1 MDGLDGGKF
10 EELLAYMD
18 TQGIGVLV
26 LQDTRCSQT
35 QARYYGEQLKK
46 RLGRQA
52 KLFNVEG
59 QAALNGRGER
69 KAVRVGGQMFLTDHR
84 LGIYTNDF
92 SPDPTG
98 LGVLSSITITSR
110 DAGFGLKIIGTYW
123 PPDNALEGSLGR
135 QLSASQNFLHLASQQ
150 HQPLLPRDYLQICI
164 DKISDSYCAQPHHY
178 AVLAGDLNCVW
189 EPIPGKTMGAH
200 GKGLQAWARDSSWRH
215 PVAALGLGD
224 SALEQWISHFSRD
237 GTQGTSWIDHLL
249 VKGSASITPTYLGI
263 DHSGF
268 WLNISDHRPVLLGL
282 SAPAFNRLHGPGSIP
297 RGSLQ
302 FPRHDVK
309 PDFYSV
315 SDFQHKMREK
325 ALPALPI
332 NPTLEECQQ
341 AYTNILGASLKS
353 LPKRKK
359 KSVRNPHKDGWSP
372 MMAGLKAQTN
382 MLRRIQWH
390 LGTGG
395 PGSKCH
401 WDSLDKRE
409 EGIIRVTTT
418 WEEEVTGLKWPE
430 ENGVKQID
438 PKVWTFGSSIQD
450 WRTTDLHN
458 PSSLRQRCIVDL
470 RAIKRAT
477 PGRKRTEFRIAASA
491 AQAHQEAERKK
502 GKLQRSYAS
511 IMGKGRQVS
520 SAIEDIAYKHPITGD
535 PWFPDSAEELE
546 SVLKAHF
553 TRAFAAPAPDP
564 ERSDPAG
571 PLTWDNIQNWEAFRL
586 HCAHHHIP
594 DAEERSILKQLW
606 RAMTTVRHREQVEAE
621 LTTQSGYCPS
631 FQEFEQSL
639 KQKAGG
645 TAGGPSGITYHTV
658 KMWPVEWREAAY
670 RCMVGFWTHH
680 GLAKEWQ
687 WRWLV
692 PLLKT
697 GGSTIDDLR
706 PIMLL
711 DVLRKIWTTL
721 VMGSITSVLLK
732 HKVLRAT
739 QHAYLPQRGTD
750 SANIQVINTL
760 EAAFD
765 EKRTLFGSSWD
776 IRKAFDSVGKWLI
789 RLAWRRLGVPA
800 PLVEWLILLDLGN
813 HTVVRTGH
821 SFSKWIKHGIKGLE
835 GLDFDAEMGCGQG
848 DVSSPLTW
856 VAVFD
861 ILLSVLEDD
870 DPHGGFRLRRPNGTQ
885 YAAPDVCFAD
895 DLQSFAATLAQLQ
908 RKAELVAG
916 YAAITGMRIAE
927 HKLRTYHVRGWQ
939 DDLRQ
944 PASDKGLWIHDSHWK
959 ATWVPFKE
967 EHCFKSLGVW
977 YDTTESDKQGTQ
989 LALINQELQTMLRR
1003 VRSARG
1009 SAEAIAEVL
1018 RGAIIAKVAYYGG
1031 LSQWSLDETRALDSL
1046 FAKTYRHISKNMMTS
1061 PAEALFQPCNMG
1073 GYGFPRL
1080 SHVIQDRK
1088 LSLLARI
1095 HEHGDHYTRWAAA
1108 AIESRGTTEA
1118 MGRAPCLNRIRPG
1131 FWISSTVEYTL
1142 EGGTILTQ
1150 GTTCAMPPRDSL
1162 TDPAWRA
1169 GLTPSQRNHL
1179 ATADITSGADLVTL
1193 DPEFRATTWRT
1204 VPTIPD
1210 WLKAVLPEVPPTDL
1224 PPPTLSRGQIWH
1236 VQPTGTTIGSPGSTF
1251 SI

>member
-1 MDGLDGGKF
+1 
-10 EELLAYMD
+10 
-18 TQGIGVLV
+18 
-26 LQDTRCSQT
+26 
-35 QARYYGEQLKK
+35 
-46 RLGRQA
+46 
-52 KLFNVEG
+52 
-59 QAALNGRGER
+59 
-69 KAVRVGGQMFLTDHR
+69 
-84 LGIYTNDF
+84 
-92 SPDPTG
+92 
-98 LGVLSSITITSR
+98 
-110 DAGFGLKIIGTYW
+110 
-123 PPDNALEGSLGR
+123 
-135 QLSASQNFLHLASQQ
+135 
-150 HQPLLPRDYLQICI
+150 
-164 DKISDSYCAQPHHY
+164 
-178 AVLAGDLNCVW
+178 
-189 EPIPGKTMGAH
+189 
-200 GKGLQAWARDSSWRH
+200 
-215 PVAALGLGD
+215 
-224 SALEQWISHFSRD
+224 
-237 GTQGTSWIDHLL
+237 
-249 VKGSASITPTYLGI
+249 
-263 DHSGF
+263 
-268 WLNISDHRPVLLGL
+268 
-282 SAPAFNRLHGPGSIP
+282 
-297 RGSLQ
+297 
-302 FPRHDVK
+302 
-309 PDFYSV
+309 
-315 SDFQHKMREK
+315 
-325 ALPALPI
+325 
-332 NPTLEECQQ
+332 
-341 AYTNILGASLKS
+341 
-353 LPKRKK
+353 
-359 KSVRNPHKDGWSP
+359 

-789 RLAWRRLGVPA
+789 WLAWRRLGVPA

-821 SFSKWIKHGIKGLE
+821 SFSKWIKEGIKGLE
-835 GLDFDAEMGCGQG
+835 GWTSTPKWDAG
-848 DVSSPLTW
+848 
-856 VAVFD
+856 
-861 ILLSVLEDD
+861 
-870 DPHGGFRLRRPNGTQ
+870 
-885 YAAPDVCFAD
+885 
-895 DLQSFAATLAQLQ
+895 
-908 RKAELVAG
+908 
-916 YAAITGMRIAE
+916 
-927 HKLRTYHVRGWQ
+927 
-939 DDLRQ
+939 
-944 PASDKGLWIHDSHWK
+944 
-959 ATWVPFKE
+959 
-967 EHCFKSLGVW
+967 
-977 YDTTESDKQGTQ
+977 
-989 LALINQELQTMLRR
+989 
-1003 VRSARG
+1003 
-1009 SAEAIAEVL
+1009 
-1018 RGAIIAKVAYYGG
+1018 KV
-1031 LSQWSLDETRALDSL
+1031 
-1046 FAKTYRHISKNMMTS
+1046 M
-1061 PAEALFQPCNMG
+1061 
-1073 GYGFPRL
+1073 
-1080 SHVIQDRK
+1080 
-1088 LSLLARI
+1088 
-1095 HEHGDHYTRWAAA
+1095 
-1108 AIESRGTTEA
+1108 
-1118 MGRAPCLNRIRPG
+1118 
-1131 FWISSTVEYTL
+1131 
-1142 EGGTILTQ
+1142 
-1150 GTTCAMPPRDSL
+1150 
-1162 TDPAWRA
+1162 
-1169 GLTPSQRNHL
+1169 
-1179 ATADITSGADLVTL
+1179 
-1193 DPEFRATTWRT
+1193 
-1204 VPTIPD
+1204 
-1210 WLKAVLPEVPPTDL
+1210 
-1224 PPPTLSRGQIWH
+1224 
-1236 VQPTGTTIGSPGSTF
+1236 
-1251 SI
+1251 